1 MQRRKANT
9 NRVFIFSDFLGLY
22 RTANRFSAFRSC
34 KIMTQR
40 VNCSL
45 KYRSSGTPLVNLE
58 LSSYIYLPMK
68 QTNHPVIYQSC
79 QSCVFSSCGKNPTS
93 QSSQATQQQ
102 YPRETVTRGY
112 KKLTPQEF
120 KIHYSTT
127 MASNSHLL
135 TQSTV
140 QWRFRWS
147 FSCSSQLS
155 IALFVQICSLST
167 LIMQSWT
174 QKRR

>member
-34 KIMTQR
+34 KIMTQC

-79 QSCVFSSCGKNPTS
+79 QSCVFSSCGTNPTS
-93 QSSQATQQQ
+93 QSTQATHRS
-102 YPRETVTRGY
+102 P
-112 KKLTPQEF
+112 KLTLRGAH
-120 KIHYSTT
+120 IIY
-127 MASNSHLL
+127 AYNLL
-135 TQSTV
+135 IFAYFISRQNIRVCMENATK
-140 QWRFRWS
+140 
-147 FSCSSQLS
+147 
-155 IALFVQICSLST
+155 T
-167 LIMQSWT
+167 L
-174 QKRR
+174 